1 MSTVL
6 DPSTLSASELAALQE
21 QLAKESAR
29 REQVAA
35 FAAEFARATDAIRRV
50 VGAHPPVAFDPVPQW
65 EGITGHP
72 PGQHVIFEGVEYVN
86 VGDCFLDVEPLTT
99 IDWAVLEPE
108 TDVPLTPLEPAEPLE
123 PSPEQ
128 LPSLGEEESS

>member
-6 DPSTLSASELAALQE
+6 DPSTLSASELATLQE

-35 FAAEFARATDAIRRV
+35 FAAEFARAAENIRRV
-50 VGAHPPVAFDPVPQW
+50 VGAHPPIAFDPVPKW

-72 PGQHVIFEGVEYVN
+72 PGQHVIFEGVEFVN
-86 VGDCFLDVEPLTT
+86 AGNCFLAVEPLTT
-99 IDWAVLEPE
+99 VDWAVHETETVPDAPE
-108 TDVPLTPLEPAEPLE
+108 
-123 PSPEQ
+123 
-128 LPSLGEEESS
+128 GENEIA